1 MIFFLTPS
9 LLFIYRLIQEDNTS
23 LVSSSFKSI
32 PDNSFASL
40 SLNTMNDSRQTTLG
54 PDSTVYK
61 SLVTNTLN
69 NTDASFDVLDS
80 SKTQGS
86 SDSERM
92 SYNGKASS
100 LIGSQLLKGMTAMD
114 NSKPSIESASRN
126 LFNSGQNQKRKSA
139 ESAPVRNRQD
149 STCSTGSDIIVLKQ
163 QASQEGSD
171 ITLLS
176 NPSQSSIAVID
187 QEPCLGGIPENDHLL
202 LDGHSQPVTFTIAG
216 EALPSADSGSR
227 ANRQRLMESSMS
239 DADHSPMGS
248 LTYKTLNSMVS
259 SMYEK
264 SLTSDN
270 ASTSSNDSPRKEKG
284 SGLHRVSSNDSFLSA
299 TGDSDI
305 VGQGY
310 SEKVEIK
317 AVRGLRTNFGVNQDS
332 SPSIYRWEPSR
343 NRVVTNMLF

>member
-1 MIFFLTPS
+1 M
-9 LLFIYRLIQEDNTS
+9 
-23 LVSSSFKSI
+23 SSSFKSI
-32 PDNSFASL
+32 PESSFASL
-40 SLNTMNDSRQTTLG
+40 TLNSASDSRRTTLG

-61 SLVTNTLN
+61 STVTNTLN
-69 NTDASFDVLDS
+69 STDASFDVLDS
-80 SKTQGS
+80 NKTQGS
-86 SDSERM
+86 SDSEVV
-92 SYNGKASS
+92 SNSGKANS

-114 NSKPSIESASRN
+114 NNKPSIESASRN
-126 LFNSGQNQKRKSA
+126 LFNSGQSQKRKSA
-139 ESAPVRNRQD
+139 ESAPLRNRQD

-176 NPSQSSIAVID
+176 NLSQSSIAVID
-187 QEPCLGGIPENDHLL
+187 QEPCLGGIPENDHLPL
-202 LDGHSQPVTFTIAG
+202 NRHSQPVTFTIAG
-216 EALPSADSGSR
+216 EALPSTRDNG
-227 ANRQRLMESSMS
+227 QRLTDSTLS
-239 DADHSPMGS
+239 DADYSPMGS
-248 LTYKTLNSMVS
+248 LTCKTLNSMVS

-264 SLTSDN
+264 SLHSDN
-270 ASTSSNDSPRKEKG
+270 ASTSSNNSPRKEKG

-332 SPSIYRWEPSR
+332 SPSIYRY
-343 NRVVTNMLF
+343 V